1 MGQICQHVSDKR
13 ESQRDNYLRMVL
25 ARQGP
30 SYDGIL
36 QDPMLAG
43 FIRLTQRTLITF
55 IILLFII
62 ILILAILIII
72 IIIIIY

>member
-1 MGQICQHVSDKR
+1 MGQICQNVFNKR
-13 ESQRDNYLRMVL
+13 ESQRDIYLRMVL

-43 FIRLTQRTLITF
+43 FIRLTQRAVI
-55 IILLFII
+55 IYILLFII
-62 ILILAILIII
+62 ILRIM
-72 IIIIIY
+72 IY

>member
-1 MGQICQHVSDKR
+1 
-13 ESQRDNYLRMVL
+13 MVL

-43 FIRLTQRTLITF
+43 FIRLTQRALITF

-62 ILILAILIII
+62 ILILAILIVII
-72 IIIIIY
+72 IIIVY

>member
-1 MGQICQHVSDKR
+1 MGQVCQHVFGKS
-13 ESQRDNYLRMVL
+13 ELQRDNYLRMVL

-36 QDPMLAG
+36 QDPMLVG
-43 FIRLTQRTLITF
+43 FIRLTQRTVIT
-55 IILLFII
+55 IIIILFII

-72 IIIIIY
+72 IIIY

>member
-1 MGQICQHVSDKR
+1 MGQICQNVFDKR

-43 FIRLTQRTLITF
+43 FIRLTQRTLIIF
-55 IILLFII
+55 IIILFII
-62 ILILAILIII
+62 ILILAILIVII
-72 IIIIIY
+72 IIIVY

>member
-43 FIRLTQRTLITF
+43 FIRLTQRAVI
-55 IILLFII
+55 IYILLFII
-62 ILILAILIII
+62 ILSIM
-72 IIIIIY
+72 IY